1 MRKPSL
7 KASKLKKKKQTIKK
21 NASFIIKNAQGTVSF
36 AKKGGSKNL
45 TISNK
50 GVITVK
56 KGTKKGTY
64 KITVIVTAAG
74 NAQYESGTKIVT
86 VKVKVK

>member
-1 MRKPSL
+1 M
-7 KASKLKKKKQTIKK
+7 KASKTSKKKQNIKK
-21 NASFIIKNAQGTVSF
+21 SKAFTIKNAQGPVTF
-36 AKKGGSKNL
+36 KKKSGSKNL
-45 TISNK
+45 SISNK

-64 KITVIVTAAG
+64 KIKVAITAAG
-74 NAQYESGTKIVT
+74 NDKFEAGTKTVT